1 MKKIIVIGC
10 PGAGKSTFS
19 RALADVTGIEL
30 YHLDLIWHKPDRTNI
45 PRDEFDA
52 KLNDIMAKESWII
65 DGNYG
70 RTLEMR
76 LKKCDT
82 VFLLDFPLEVC
93 LTGAMSRVGKKR
105 DDMPWIEEELSDDF
119 KQWIMDFPEKQLPMI
134 HDLLDKYGE
143 NKNVVVL
150 KSRQQAASCLN
161 QIRQTFGT

>member
-1 MKKIIVIGC
+1 MQKIIVIGC

-19 RALADVTGIEL
+19 RALADVTGVEL

-105 DDMPWIEEELSDDF
+105 DDMPWIEEEFNDEF

-134 HDLLDKYGE
+134 HNLLDKYGE

-150 KSRQQAASCLN
+150 KSRQQAESCLKR
-161 QIRQTFGT
+161 IRQTFGA

>member
-52 KLNDIMAKESWII
+52 KLNDIMVKESWII

-82 VFLLDFPLEVC
+82 VFFLDFPLEVC
-93 LTGAMSRVGKKR
+93 LVGAMSRVGKKR
-105 DDMPWIEEELSDDF
+105 DDMPWIEEEFSDEF
-119 KQWIMDFPEKQLPMI
+119 KQWITEFPQKQLPMI
-134 HDLLDKYGE
+134 YDLLDKYSR

-150 KSRQQAASCLN
+150 KSRQQAESCLKR
-161 QIRQTFGT
+161 IRQTFGA

>member
-65 DGNYG
+65 DGNYV

-150 KSRQQAASCLN
+150 KSRQQAESCLN

>member
-150 KSRQQAASCLN
+150 KSRHQAESCLN
-161 QIRQTFGT
+161 QIRQMLGA

>member
-52 KLNDIMAKESWII
+52 KLNDIMVKESWII

-82 VFLLDFPLEVC
+82 VFFLDFPLEVC
-93 LTGAMSRVGKKR
+93 LVGAMSRVGKKR
-105 DDMPWIEEELSDDF
+105 DDMPWIEEEFNDDF

-150 KSRQQAASCLN
+150 KSRQQAESCLN